1 MTRGRGGSGAEM
13 SVNRPIQLW
22 EGILVNI
29 DAKSY
34 VHSLTHDGTYNVRAF
49 SSTMGETFLSELIRN
64 DKRGQ
69 GTVTGKEFGEYIGYS
84 AEQLQIRLDQ
94 DRQGSFDLHGRV
106 RFCFHFV
113 D

>member
-1 MTRGRGGSGAEM
+1 MTRGRGGSGAEV

-34 VHSLTHDGTYNVRAF
+34 VHSLTDDGTYTVRAF
-49 SSTMGETFLSELIRN
+49 SSMMGETFLSDLILN

-69 GTVTGKEFGEYIGYS
+69 GWKEFGEYICYS

-113 D
+113 A